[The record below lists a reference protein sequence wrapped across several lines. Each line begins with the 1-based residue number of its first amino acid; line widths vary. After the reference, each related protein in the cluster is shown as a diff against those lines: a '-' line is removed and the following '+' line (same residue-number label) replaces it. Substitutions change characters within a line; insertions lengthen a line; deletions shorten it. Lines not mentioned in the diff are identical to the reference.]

1 MQMPVVVG
9 ILIAIIFLIAF
20 TEWAYHMF
28 QGISELMVDDIYFKY
43 RIFGVTS
50 MSIFLMTATFF
61 MMAFIT
67 ECPNEVREG
76 VFARLRCEEYMQIK
90 VGTERLFSGK
100 AQAAEPLTP
109 EEEPEIFE

>member
-9 ILIAIIFLIAF
+9 IIVAIIFLIAF

-28 QGISELMVDDIYFKY
+28 QGINELLVDDIYFKY
-43 RIFGVTS
+43 RIIGMTS
-50 MSIFLMTATFF
+50 LSIFLMSATFIV
-61 MMAFIT
+61 MAFVT

-90 VGTERLFSGK
+90 VGTERLFAGK
-100 AQAAEPLTP
+100 AQAAEPEADQNEFGLY
-109 EEEPEIFE
+109 E